1 MHILAIAA
9 AIAAVCALQPIP
21 NQGARHRGDLF
32 SVALTDFHLR
42 HNSPVIPDPYYGN
55 AQGFNHVLDLIEDAC
70 DGLLAHVV
78 QQLDTDI

>member
-1 MHILAIAA
+1 LLLHRPVTQHHA
-9 AIAAVCALQPIP
+9 
-21 NQGARHRGDLF
+21 GACTLI

-78 QQLDTDI
+78 QQLDTDM